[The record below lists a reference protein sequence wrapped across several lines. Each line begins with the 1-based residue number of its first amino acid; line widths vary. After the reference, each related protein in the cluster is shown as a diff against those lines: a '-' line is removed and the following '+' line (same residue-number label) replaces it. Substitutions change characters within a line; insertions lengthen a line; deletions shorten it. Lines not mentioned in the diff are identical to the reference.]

1 MTAEKKHCSKYT
13 YKIQTFSC
21 FVKHDLMTIYRSI
34 KDCFCSFR
42 NACNT
47 QKRLLSVLFIAK
59 ENYSTTENLKWKFN
73 HINSYGTKNYLQ
85 PIQWSLQS
93 KLLLFQNLKKK
104 IRFLYH
110 RWLQMR
116 GILLFKTYLRIKIL
130 FMFYKALSH
139 GNISKCKRHFSSEIL
154 AHKKC

>member
-1 MTAEKKHCSKYT
+1 MQHIQRNIHSNLLLFQNVNKINFQYSQWLHCSKYT

-21 FVKHDLMTIYRSI
+21 FVKHDFMTIYRSI

-42 NACNT
+42 NAYNT
-47 QKRLLSVLFIAK
+47 QKWLLSLLFIAK

-93 KLLLFQNLKKK
+93 KLLLFQSFKKNK
-104 IRFLYH
+104 ISVTSMTADESH
-110 RWLQMR
+110 STIQN
-116 GILLFKTYLRIKIL
+116 ILTNKNTFHVL
-130 FMFYKALSH
+130 
-139 GNISKCKRHFSSEIL
+139 
-154 AHKKC
+154 